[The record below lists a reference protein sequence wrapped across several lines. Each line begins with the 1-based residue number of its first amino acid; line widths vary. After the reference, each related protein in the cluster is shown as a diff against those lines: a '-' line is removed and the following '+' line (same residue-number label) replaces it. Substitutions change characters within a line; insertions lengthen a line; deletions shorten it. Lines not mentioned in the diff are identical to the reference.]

1 MCLGCALARPYSIR
15 CEAMTT
21 SVGLTLS
28 PWPSSG
34 LLSFVQRQVSQH
46 QPFTG
51 AERRAGHRL
60 LLAMP
65 VIVLGVNELFEPV
78 GEPQAMVVRD
88 ISSSGMGLVHE
99 ERFDCERIVVR
110 LTYPEEGKLL
120 AAEVRWSKSLGP
132 FYHLGCEIVARLEHF
147 APLEQ

>member
-15 CEAMTT
+15 CEAMSP
-21 SVGLTLS
+21 SVGITLS
-28 PWPSSG
+28 PWPSCA

-46 QPFTG
+46 QPYTG
-51 AERRAGHRL
+51 AERRASHRL

-65 VIVLGVNELFEPV
+65 VIVQGVDEEILPE

-88 ISSSGMGLVHE
+88 ISSTGMGLVHE
-99 ERFDCERIVVR
+99 EPFEHERIVVR

-120 AAEVRWSKSLGP
+120 AAEVRWRKSLGP
-132 FYHLGCEIVARLEHF
+132 FYHLGCEIIGPLDHFPSLE
-147 APLEQ
+147 E